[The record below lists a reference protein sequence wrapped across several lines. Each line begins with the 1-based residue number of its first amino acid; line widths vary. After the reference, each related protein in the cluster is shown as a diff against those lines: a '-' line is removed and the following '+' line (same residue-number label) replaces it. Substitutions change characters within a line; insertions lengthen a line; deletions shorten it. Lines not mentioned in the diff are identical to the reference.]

1 MDKQSR
7 FRRKP
12 SNRRE
17 VTPKAYSEGQF
28 SSTKVMSVIGR
39 SAARF
44 DDCAIHFAC
53 LPQSDKAVRPLIYM
67 RQLALFSLLFAAST
81 LCARAR
87 VHEMEFDQAR
97 QVALIVARYDNITVD
112 DRTIVM
118 NSMDTRTDAGFI
130 PGYYSFSI
138 IRESD
143 SPAHADETIRMYAV
157 SKKTADTWELN
168 LCTHYSFPELQKFQQ
183 DIMHKTGASSGD
195 DGDTRKAIGCVNQ
208 AQMKPAAE

>member
-1 MDKQSR
+1 
-7 FRRKP
+7 
-12 SNRRE
+12 
-17 VTPKAYSEGQF
+17 
-28 SSTKVMSVIGR
+28 
-39 SAARF
+39 
-44 DDCAIHFAC
+44 
-53 LPQSDKAVRPLIYM
+53 M
-67 RQLALFSLLFAAST
+67 RQLAFFFFLLAAST

-143 SPAHADETIRMYAV
+143 SPAHADETIRMYVV

-183 DIMHKTGASSGD
+183 DIMHKTGANSD
-195 DGDTRKAIGCVNQ
+195 DDADMRKAIGCVNQ
-208 AQMKPAAE
+208 AQMKPASE